1 VHGDDVAGVILFALG
16 NAALTGPVNLVAP
29 ETVDMRSFCAALG
42 RALSRPSWLPV
53 PAMAL
58 RAAFGEMADMI
69 LTGQRVVPAKLLA
82 LGYQFRYPALA
93 PALASVV

>member
-1 VHGDDVAGVILFALG
+1 
-16 NAALTGPVNLVAP
+16 
-29 ETVDMRSFCAALG
+29 
-42 RALSRPSWLPV
+42 
-53 PAMAL
+53 MAL
-58 RAAFGEMADMI
+58 RAALGEMADMI